1 MFEIVEGSPRSIWTQ
16 IVNSDTLYEGQIVEC
31 QGNEGAAPVGAAS
44 GNADTSGKVVPF
56 GVVLGTNL
64 YNSSYNKTQQAHQ
77 ITDVTPH
84 DSTVEYVLHEGVWA
98 RGDRVAMVEI
108 ALITPESILKGPI
121 FNAALGTAT
130 TLGTVTIGDTN
141 GVTCTVNT
149 LEVAGVA
156 NLATVY
162 FRTGANEGAYRVTDD
177 TSATALEWDKATT
190 YDVAI
195 GDTLVRVNGLRP
207 IGPSYA
213 QFDTEAMY
221 IDSNAVLTSDY
232 YVLDV
237 IKLDLSEAGKEHCL
251 FKFNADHFA
260 LKRA

>member
-1 MFEIVEGSPRSIWTQ
+1 
-16 IVNSDTLYEGQIVEC
+16 LYVGQIVEC
-31 QGNEGAAPVGAAS
+31 QGNEGAAPVNAAAGAA
-44 GNADTSGKVVPF
+44 DTTGKVVPF
-56 GVVLGTNL
+56 GVVVGTNL
-64 YNSSYNKTQQAHQ
+64 YNSSYNTTQQADQ
-77 ITDVTPH
+77 ITDTTPH

-108 ALITPESILKGPI
+108 ALITPETIIKGPI
-121 FNAALGTAT
+121 FNGALNTAT
-130 TLGTVTIGDTN
+130 ILGTVTAGSAS
-141 GVTCTVNT
+141 GVTATVNA

-156 NLATVY
+156 TLATVY
-162 FRTGANEGAYRVTDD
+162 FRGGENVGAYRVTDD
-177 TSATALEWDKATT
+177 TSTTVIAWDKPTT
-190 YDVAI
+190 KDVAI

-221 IDSNAVLTSDY
+221 IDSAAALTTDY

-237 IKLDLSEAGKEHCL
+237 IKLDLSEAGKEHVF
-251 FKFNADHFA
+251 FKFNADHFT